1 MNKMEE
7 VKLYMPNGS
16 SVLVYRDKILYD
28 VVKENKL
35 EGNTPV
41 VLGKIDKE
49 YYELTSKVKKEG
61 LFTPIDIT
69 EKIGLNTYIRTLQF
83 IFIKAVLDLYP
94 EATVVIEHSL
104 GKGLYGEVHKNI
116 LLNENDI
123 LKIKNNMKEIINK
136 NIEIKKVSVKKEKAI
151 EIFKQYG
158 MEDKVRLLNH
168 ISNKEVKLYELDG
181 RYDYF
186 YGPMAYSTGAIKNF
200 DVMYYDP
207 GFILR
212 YPRNKDPFN
221 IPEFVEY
228 KKLSKIFRETERW
241 GKILGVGDLGA
252 LNDKVVNGEI
262 KDIIRVSEA
271 LHEKKIAN
279 IADMIYDK
287 ENIKMV
293 LISGPSSSGKTTFA
307 NRLGIQLRVN
317 ALVPVPISLDNY
329 FVNREDTPKDENGE
343 YDFESIDALDID
355 LFNENLK
362 RILKGE
368 EVEIPTFNFKKGK
381 REYNGKK
388 IKLPKNGILIVEG
401 IHGLNP
407 ILTREINDKNKFKIY
422 ISALTQLNIDNHNR
436 VSTTDVR
443 IIRRLV
449 RDYLSRGY
457 GGEETLKMWPSIK
470 RGEDRNIFVF
480 QENAD
485 VMFNSTIVYELCILK
500 KYALA
505 ELNKIDKDS
514 TVYYDALKLKSF
526 LNFFKEVDMSLVP
539 DNSILREFIG
549 GSCFYEY

>member
-1 MNKMEE
+1 MEGL
-7 VKLYMPNGS
+7 KLYMPNGS
-16 SVLVYRDKILYD
+16 NILVSGDKTLYD

-35 EGNTPV
+35 QNNIPI
-41 VLGKIDKE
+41 VLGKIDEE
-49 YYELTSKVKKEG
+49 YYELTSTVKKEG
-61 LFTPIDIT
+61 VFIPVDIT
-69 EKIGLNTYIRTLQF
+69 DSMGLKTYVRTLQF

-94 EATVVIEHSL
+94 ESTVVIEHSL
-104 GKGLYGEVHKNI
+104 GKGLYGEIHKT
-116 LLNENDI
+116 LSLNENDI
-123 LKIKNNMKEIINK
+123 LKIKNRMNEIINK
-136 NIEIKKVSVKKEKAI
+136 DIKIKKISVKKERAI
-151 EIFKQYG
+151 EIFNEYK
-158 MEDKVRLLNH
+158 MKDKVRLLNH
-168 ISNKEVKLYELDG
+168 IPHEEVKLYELDG

-200 DVMYYDP
+200 DIMYYDP

-212 YPRNKDPFN
+212 YPREKDPFN

-228 KKLSKIFRETERW
+228 KKLTKIFRETEKW
-241 GKILGVGDLGA
+241 AKILDVGDVGA
-252 LNDKVVNGEI
+252 LNDKVVYGEI

-317 ALVPVPISLDNY
+317 ALIPVPISLDNY
-329 FVNREDTPKDENGE
+329 FVNREDTPKDENGD

-355 LFNENLK
+355 LFNEDLK
-362 RILKGE
+362 HILNGE
-368 EVEIPTFNFKKGK
+368 EVQIPTFNFKKGK
-381 REYNGKK
+381 REYDGKK

-407 ILTREINDKNKFKIY
+407 ILTREIPDKNKFKIY

-457 GGEETLKMWPSIK
+457 KGEETLKMWPSIK

-505 ELNKIDKDS
+505 ELNKINKNS
-514 TVYYDALKLKSF
+514 TVHYEATRLKSF
-526 LNFFKEVDMSLVP
+526 LNFFKEVDMNLVP
-539 DNSILREFIG
+539 GNSILREFIG

>member
-1 MNKMEE
+1 MEE
-7 VKLYMPNGS
+7 LKLDMANGS
-16 SVLVYRDKILYD
+16 SVLVSKDKTLYD
-28 VVKENKL
+28 VIKENKL
-35 EGNTPV
+35 QGNIPI

-49 YYELTSKVKKEG
+49 YYELTSKVKEEG

-83 IFIKAVLDLYP
+83 IFIKVVLDLYP

-104 GKGLYGEVHKNI
+104 GKGLYGEVHKNAE
-116 LLNENDI
+116 LNENDI
-123 LKIKNNMKEIINK
+123 LKIKNKMKEIINK
-136 NIEIKKVSVKKEKAI
+136 NIEIKKVSVKKEEAI

-186 YGPMAYSTGAIKNF
+186 YGPMAYSTGVIKNF
-200 DVMYYDP
+200 DVMYYEP

-212 YPRNKDPFN
+212 YPRTKDPLN
-221 IPEFVEY
+221 LPEFVEY

-241 GKILGVGDLGA
+241 GKILGVGYLGA
-252 LNDKVVNGEI
+252 LNDKVVSGEI
-262 KDIIRVSEA
+262 RDIIMVSEA

-317 ALVPVPISLDNY
+317 GLIPVPISLDNY
-329 FVNREDTPKDENGE
+329 FVNREDTPRDENGQ
-343 YDFESIDALDID
+343 YDFECIDALDID
-355 LFNENLK
+355 LFNEHLK

-368 EVEIPTFNFKKGK
+368 EVEVPTFNFKLGR
-381 REYNGKK
+381 REYKGQK
-388 IKLPKNGILIVEG
+388 IKLPKNGILIIEG

-407 ILTREINDKNKFKIY
+407 VLTREINDENKFKIY

-485 VMFNSTIVYELCILK
+485 VMFNSTMVYELCILK
-500 KYALA
+500 KYALK
-505 ELNKIDKDS
+505 ELDKIDKNSD
-514 TVYYDALKLKSF
+514 VYYDALKLKSF
-526 LNFFKEVDMSLVP
+526 LNFFKEVDMDLVP

>member
-1 MNKMEE
+1 MEE

>member
-1 MNKMEE
+1 MEGL
-7 VKLYMPNGS
+7 KLYMPNGS
-16 SVLVYRDKILYD
+16 NILVSGDKTLYD

-35 EGNTPV
+35 QDNIPI
-41 VLGKIDKE
+41 VLGKIDEE
-49 YYELTSKVKKEG
+49 YYELTSTVKKEG
-61 LFTPIDIT
+61 VFIPVDIT
-69 EKIGLNTYIRTLQF
+69 DSMGLKTYVRTLQF

-94 EATVVIEHSL
+94 ESTVVIEHSL
-104 GKGLYGEVHKNI
+104 GKGLYGEIHKT
-116 LLNENDI
+116 LSLNENDI
-123 LKIKNNMKEIINK
+123 LKIKNRMNEIINK
-136 NIEIKKVSVKKEKAI
+136 DIKIKKISVKKERAI
-151 EIFKQYG
+151 EIFNEYK
-158 MEDKVRLLNH
+158 MKDKVRLLNH
-168 ISNKEVKLYELDG
+168 IPHEEVKLYELDG

-200 DVMYYDP
+200 DIMYYDP
-207 GFILR
+207 GLILR
-212 YPRNKDPFN
+212 YPREKDPFN

-228 KKLSKIFRETERW
+228 KKLTKIFRETEKW
-241 GKILGVGDLGA
+241 AKILDVGDVGA
-252 LNDKVVNGEI
+252 LNDKVVYGEI

-317 ALVPVPISLDNY
+317 ALIPVPISLDNY
-329 FVNREDTPKDENGE
+329 FVNREDTPKDENGD

-355 LFNENLK
+355 LFNEDLK
-362 RILKGE
+362 HILNGE
-368 EVEIPTFNFKKGK
+368 EVQIPTFNFKKGK
-381 REYNGKK
+381 REYDGKK

-407 ILTREINDKNKFKIY
+407 ILTREIPDKNKFKIY

-457 GGEETLKMWPSIK
+457 KGEETLKMWPSIK

-505 ELNKIDKDS
+505 ELNKIDKNS
-514 TVYYDALKLKSF
+514 TVHYEATRLKSF
-526 LNFFKEVDMSLVP
+526 LNFFKEVDMNLVP